1 MTIQPLNTE
10 SLLRQVIA
18 SVAQLPQNDLL
29 VVYEIISD
37 LKQKDKSG
45 VSSLT
50 PDEILSRAKL
60 RASELKQLS
69 HAESVQRFIE
79 ATERVRADAIEKGA
93 AIEGEWESD

>member
-45 VSSLT
+45 ISSLT

-60 RASELKQLS
+60 RASELKHLP

-79 ATERVRADAIEKGA
+79 ATERVRDDAIDKGT